1 MSSHVQDAA
10 PTPDHSVDNTPG
22 ARLRQAR
29 EAAGL
34 SVAEAAEQLRLRTAL
49 VDAMERGDLA
59 ALGAPI
65 FARGY
70 LGSYARLLD
79 LPAAIVDEL
88 YPREEVVAA
97 APLRSSS
104 RISHGRFLLDRYA
117 RRLVYVALTAS
128 IVVPVILLATR
139 DHLPDPAALLAPLD
153 ESMALDGD
161 NATIQLDPRGQLAR
175 RSDDMGPPAPS
186 EQPV

>member
-70 LGSYARLLD
+70 LGSSARRVD
-79 LPAAIVDEL
+79 LPGLCRAD
-88 YPREEVVAA
+88 
-97 APLRSSS
+97 
-104 RISHGRFLLDRYA
+104 RFDRGA
-117 RRLVYVALTAS
+117 G
-128 IVVPVILLATR
+128 
-139 DHLPDPAALLAPLD
+139 DPARHP
-153 ESMALDGD
+153 
-161 NATIQLDPRGQLAR
+161 
-175 RSDDMGPPAPS
+175 
-186 EQPV
+186 